1 MNQRSI
7 RALSKKKDESFSDI
21 SDVSVIRLIKIDVSS
36 TPYYLVGDNN
46 EKVSIVFKAAQDQGM

>member
-46 EKVSIVFKAAQDQGM
+46 EKVSIVFKAA

>member
-36 TPYYLVGDNN
+36 TPYYLVGNKKK
-46 EKVSIVFKAAQDQGM
+46 KVSIVFKAA